1 MNLRCLSAILLMATT
16 LVWAQD
22 FSLTAPPADLA
33 AQPIQEAR
41 SPLAVEQT
49 GDWGTFIERYADLS
63 NESETDGLAADDWL
77 DDLYELRLHPLNL
90 NDLDERRLRQ
100 LPFLD
105 EADIIELLHYTATR
119 GPLLS
124 MGELQLLPTLSPA
137 TRQLLSQFCYVG
149 PPAQDGSL
157 LSRLRSQARHDI
169 SLRTDLPLATRV
181 GFAARSADYLAAHP
195 NSVYRGS
202 QPYLAFRYALASAR
216 QLEAGLLLE
225 KDSGES
231 GLDYWAAYA
240 LLHDLGPLAT
250 LALGCFRASFGYG
263 LAMNTGAGFGK
274 IMSLSALDRMDR
286 GLRRHSSM
294 SEAGYLRGVGAT
306 VRLARGLQLS
316 GFASSLDAD
325 ATLRSDSTGASSL
338 KTDGLHR
345 TLLER
350 SKKGNL
356 TKTDFGGNL
365 SWQAARLRL
374 SLTAVSTCLSLPL
387 RPKADTPAS
396 YYRLYNA
403 SGQQFF
409 NASVAYRYVA
419 RRWTLGGKTAVGQGG
434 GVASLLMA
442 QGQTGDTRLTL
453 IGRYYQANYVSING
467 RTFSENSRPQNE
479 SGLYVGATQQFSRHV
494 SMQGYVD
501 VMYFPWWK
509 YQVTGSSWGVDAM
522 LQGRI
527 ERGRHQLSLRW
538 RMKSKQRDIDVSSG
552 DEEYTFLAFNTTH
565 SLRLQDDIDLSPHLA
580 LYVSLLGAAAY
591 RPDLG
596 ARYGFGLNA
605 RVGWGRGL
613 RRALFSS
620 LFGGRAGRRPAPL
633 RLNASLA
640 WFRTD
645 DYASRLYAYEPSL
658 PYTFGM
664 RALYGQG
671 LRAALV
677 AQLPLLTRLSLTARL
692 SALRRFDTETIGT
705 GLDEVLQNHR
715 EDLQMQLRWQF

>member
-1 MNLRCLSAILLMATT
+1 MPSARRFLSALLLLATT
-16 LVWAQD
+16 LASSQE
-22 FSLTAPPADLA
+22 LTLRTQTADTTALA
-33 AQPIQEAR
+33 FHTMPQPLDALP
-41 SPLAVEQT
+41 SS
-49 GDWGTFIERYADLS
+49 DWGTFVERYADLS
-63 NESETDGLAADDWL
+63 LSATSETDANAEDWL
-77 DDLYELRLHPLNL
+77 DDLYELRAHPLNL

-105 EADIIELLHYTATR
+105 EADILELLHYTATR

-124 MGELQLLPTLSPA
+124 LGELQLLPTLSA
-137 TRQLLSQFCYVG
+137 TSRELLSQFCYVG
-149 PPAQDGSL
+149 PPSQGHSL
-157 LSRLRSQARHDI
+157 WTRLWSQAQHDL
-169 SLRTDLPLATRV
+169 SLRTDFPLATRV
-181 GFAARSADYLAAHP
+181 GFAARSADYLAEHP

-202 QPYLAFRYALASAR
+202 QPYLSFRYALTSAR

-231 GLDYWAAYA
+231 GLDYWSAYA
-240 LLHDLGPLAT
+240 VLHDLGPLTT
-250 LALGCFRASFGYG
+250 LAVGCFRASFGYG

-274 IMSLSALDRMDR
+274 IMSLNALDRMDR

-294 SEAGYLRGVGAT
+294 SESGYLRGVGAT
-306 VRLARGLQLS
+306 VRLARGLLLT
-316 GFASSLDAD
+316 GFASSLNTD

-345 TLLER
+345 TLLEQ
-350 SKKGNL
+350 SKKGNI

-374 SLTAVSTCLSLPL
+374 SLTAVSTHFSLPL
-387 RPKADTPAS
+387 LPKADTPAS

-403 SGQQFF
+403 RGQQFT
-409 NASVAYRYVA
+409 NVSLAYRYVA
-419 RRWTLGGKTAVGQGG
+419 RRWTLGGETAMGQGG

-442 QGQTGDTRLTL
+442 QGQAGDTRLTF
-453 IGRYYQANYVSING
+453 IGRYYQASYVSING

-479 SGLYVGATQQFSRHV
+479 SGLYVGVTQQFSRRV
-494 SMQGYVD
+494 KMEGYVD

-509 YQVTGSSWGVDAM
+509 YQVSSSSWGVDAM

-527 ERGRHQLSLRW
+527 ERGRHLLSLRW
-538 RMKSKQRDIDVSSG
+538 HMKSKQRDIDVKSDD
-552 DEEYTFLAFNTTH
+552 DEEYTFLAFSTTH
-565 SLRLQDDIDLSPHLA
+565 SLRLQDDIALGRNLA
-580 LYVSLLGAAAY
+580 LHVSALGAATH

-596 ARYGFGLNA
+596 AHYGYGLNT
-605 RVGWGRGL
+605 RIGWGRGL
-613 RRALFSS
+613 RRGL
-620 LFGGRAGRRPAPL
+620 LGGRAGRRAAPL

-640 WFRTD
+640 WFHTY
-645 DYASRLYAYEPSL
+645 DYASRLYVYEPSL

-671 LRAALV
+671 LRATLV
-677 AQLPLLTRLSLTARL
+677 AQLPLLPRLSLTTRL
-692 SALRRFDTETIGT
+692 TALRRFDVETIGT

-715 EDLQMQLRWQF
+715 EDIQLQLRWQF